1 MKLHK
6 WLAGV
11 ALAVGLAATPAIAA
25 ETVRFAVTDVE
36 GMEQLQ
42 REYGGFVEEFEKATG
57 YKIEFTP
64 VSSRTAAVEAMRAE
78 QVDFVLTGPAEYV
91 VFAKLTDAKPV
102 VGWHRP
108 DYFPQVVVMAEGEIK
123 TIADLKGKKVAF
135 GEIGSTSQQLGPAQ
149 ILSDAG
155 LKYNT
160 DYTAEIIKRN
170 VAIEAMIRGDVQAVG
185 MNLTHLR
192 SVREK
197 FPGQKFAVVGRGP
210 DLPNDILIAASYV
223 KPEIVETIRKAFLEK
238 GDQLMGG
245 VLKGEDTKKYEG
257 GYFVAT
263 VNDKDYNMVRLM
275 YGTIGVP
282 EFSKFLGE

>member
-108 DYFPQVVVMAEGEIK
+108 DYFSQVVVMAEGEIK

-149 ILSDAG
+149 VLSDAG

-263 VNDKDYNMVRLM
+263 VNDKDYDMVRLM

>member
-1 MKLHK
+1 MKIHTLI
-6 WLAGV
+6 AGL
-11 ALAVGLAATPAIAA
+11 ALAAGLLSTTASA
-25 ETVRFAVTDVE
+25 ETIRFAVTDVE

-42 REYGGFVEEFEKATG
+42 REYGGFVEELQKATG
-57 YKIEFTP
+57 HDVEFTP
-64 VSSRTAAVEAMRAE
+64 VNNRTAAVEAMRAE

-91 VFAKLTDAKPV
+91 VFAKLTNAKPV

-108 DYFPQVVVMAEGEIK
+108 DYFAQLVVMAEGSVK
-123 TIADLKGKKVAF
+123 TLADLKGQKVAF
-135 GEIGSTSQQLGPAQ
+135 GEVGSTSQQLGPAQ
-149 ILSDAG
+149 VLADAG

-170 VAIEAMIRGDVQAVG
+170 VAVEAMIRGDVQAVG

-197 FPGQKFAVVGRGP
+197 FPAQKFAVVGRGP

-223 KPEIVETIRKAFLEK
+223 KPEIVESVRKAFLEK
-238 GDQLMGG
+238 GDALMSG
-245 VLKGEDTKKYEG
+245 VLKGEDAQKYEG

-263 VNDKDYNMVRLM
+263 VNDKDYDMVRQM
-275 YGTIGVP
+275 YATVGYP
-282 EFSKFLGE
+282 EFSTFIGE

>member
-1 MKLHK
+1 MKLK
-6 WLAGV
+6 TWLASV
-11 ALAVGLAATPAIAA
+11 ALAMGLLTTQAVAA
-25 ETVRFAVTDVE
+25 ETIRFAVTDVE

-42 REYGGFVEEFEKATG
+42 REYGGFVAELEAVTG
-57 YKIEFTP
+57 YKVEFTP
-64 VSSRTAAVEAMRAE
+64 VNNRTAAVEAMRAE

-91 VFAKLTDAKPV
+91 VFAKLTEAKPV

-108 DYFPQVVVMAEGEIK
+108 DYFSQIVVMADGDIK
-123 TIADLKGKKVAF
+123 TMADLKGKKVAF
-135 GEIGSTSQQLGPAQ
+135 GEVGSTSQQLGPAQ
-149 ILSDAG
+149 VLADAG

-170 VAIEAMIRGDVQAVG
+170 VAVEAMIRGDVQAVG

-197 FPGQKFAVVGRGP
+197 FPGQKFAVVGRGT

-223 KPEIVETIRKAFLEK
+223 KPEVVETVRKAFLEK
-238 GDQLMGG
+238 GDQLMSG
-245 VLKGEDTKKYEG
+245 VVKGDDAKKYEG

-263 VNDKDYNMVRLM
+263 VNDKDYDMVRLM
-275 YGTIGVP
+275 YATIGVP